1 MSPVSDFMQL
11 AVFSNLLGFLKAFV
25 HSSIIVEKDWSSFFF
40 FWCFFAMPGKKCEG
54 QFVGIKAKGRISK
67 QLLQSTPNFPKKEH
81 FSPLTTVLRF
91 ALLPHYRRI
100 EAMLL
105 RHRKVTSEEE
115 KIDSVFQTVA
125 IFYEN
130 PGTVGVRLCWAEV
143 YSAIFSNVYN
153 GAFYKNSESTFCN
166 YWMQKV
172 KKPCSLFSAMFFS
185 HFMKK

>member
-105 RHRKVTSEEE
+105 RHRKATSEEE
-115 KIDSVFQTVA
+115 KIDSVF
-125 IFYEN
+125 
-130 PGTVGVRLCWAEV
+130 
-143 YSAIFSNVYN
+143 SN
-153 GAFYKNSESTFCN
+153 SSDI
-166 YWMQKV
+166 
-172 KKPCSLFSAMFFS
+172 L
-185 HFMKK
+185 